1 MKIPFHNH
9 HHIHSHRHQHA
20 ILNLSE
26 ITTGNQVTLTHVQV
40 GQELTSRLTSLG
52 LTPGVTVMVLQNHGR
67 GPLIINVR
75 GTKVALGRGEAEK
88 LLVEPC
94 GDAV

>member
-1 MKIPFHNH
+1 MNKPLHNH
-9 HHIHSHRHQHA
+9 HPHHFHPHNQA
-20 ILNLSE
+20 ILSLSE
-26 ITTGNQVTLTHVQV
+26 ITKGQQVTLTHIQV

-52 LTPGVTVMVLQNHGR
+52 LTPGVRVQVLQNHGH

-88 LLVEPC
+88 LQVEPC
-94 GDAV
+94 EEV